1 MLKMHPYASFDAA
14 ARAALKFLHDRLGF
28 DLWMVTRTEGEN
40 WIVLQ
45 AEDHGYGVHDGAVF
59 RWADSFCSQ
68 MVLGRGPC
76 IAPSAMEVPAYATA
90 PIGNVVDIGAYVGV
104 PLTLEDGSLFG
115 TLCAIDPDPQPEE
128 IAENLTLIEMIS
140 RMLSTILHAELN
152 AEAQSRLAEQARTLA
167 LTDGLTGL
175 YNRRGWDQLTA
186 AEECRCR
193 RYGHSASVL
202 SIDLDGLKEIN
213 DQQGHAAGD
222 ELIRRAATRDR
233 GHQARSRHCRASEVM
248 NSSFSPSNATRP
260 ERDPCVNAWFRH
272 LPRPRSMP
280 QWDWPI
286 ATRLKAS
293 GLPSN
298 RPILRCTT
306 TSAVDAIP
314 VQFEHHWQRHTALAS
329 TSS

>member
-115 TLCAIDPDPQPEE
+115 TLCAIDPAPQPEE
-128 IAENLTLIEMIS
+128 IAEDLTLIEMIS

-175 YNRRGWDQLTA
+175 YNRRGWDQLAT
-186 AEECRCR
+186 AEEGRCR

-202 SIDLDGLKEIN
+202 SIDLDGLKDIN

-222 ELIRRAATRDR
+222 ELIRRAAHVIEATKRDQDIAAR
-233 GHQARSRHCRASEVM
+233 IGGDEFVVLAIECNQTGARSLRERMVQAFAEAEVNASM
-248 NSSFSPSNATRP
+248 GLAY
-260 ERDPCVNAWFRH
+260 RDPAQGIRFAIQQADLAMYDNK
-272 LPRPRSMP
+272 RSRR
-280 QWDWPI
+280 D
-286 ATRLKAS
+286 S
-293 GLPSN
+293 
-298 RPILRCTT
+298 C
-306 TSAVDAIP
+306 AV
-314 VQFEHHWQRHTALAS
+314 
-329 TSS
+329 